1 MIINYSVIVFR
12 VRSIMPVRNKHSK
25 KNRKQYSRFDTN
37 PRTKKVQRG
46 GSFFWTSNEEEIA
59 RYLAHSAIQNIL
71 PTQASLTGKSK
82 SFYIAS
88 QQRLHDYIA
97 AMLLR
102 LYKLHK
108 NESFKISSSSIGGL
122 SVMGK
127 IKQIFNIPVKSTGKE
142 DYGRKLYERTNTS
155 KNIAKSGISTD
166 LLRVNDF
173 IGLLNK
179 SENTNIDTLENINN
193 RVCKKNT
200 IQSSEIQFAKY
211 IEPIKY
217 KTSDLNNQTIY
228 TLFGVCNNNQLSYKT
243 IPNIIYKF
251 KTAVNNMLV
260 ILNKQIRDKA
270 QIKQVKQTY
279 EASVADIK
287 NRVYLED
294 MATALFYF
302 AMYKNSGSTQSSRT
316 GVYGGYGSG
325 YEGYGYR

>member
-1 MIINYSVIVFR
+1 
-12 VRSIMPVRNKHSK
+12 MPIKNKYSK
-25 KNRKQYSRFDTN
+25 KNKIAYSRFDTN
-37 PRTKKVQRG
+37 PRTKKVQTG
-46 GSFFWTSNEEEIA
+46 GGFLWITYNEEEIA
-59 RYLAHSAIQNIL
+59 RYLAHSAIQTIL

-173 IGLLNK
+173 VSLLNK
-179 SENTNIDTLENINN
+179 SEFNKIDTHENIKDRICQNYS
-193 RVCKKNT
+193 V
-200 IQSSEIQFAKY
+200 QSSEIQLSKY

-217 KTSDLNNQTIY
+217 KIEQNSSTVY
-228 TLFGVCNNNQLSYKT
+228 TLFGVCNNNQLTYKT
-243 IPNIIYKF
+243 IPNIIYKY
-251 KTAVNNMLV
+251 KTAVNNILA

-270 QIKQVKQTY
+270 QIKQVKQNY
-279 EASVADIK
+279 ETIVADIK

-316 GVYGGYGSG
+316 GGYSGYGYGG
-325 YEGYGYR
+325 GYGYRGW